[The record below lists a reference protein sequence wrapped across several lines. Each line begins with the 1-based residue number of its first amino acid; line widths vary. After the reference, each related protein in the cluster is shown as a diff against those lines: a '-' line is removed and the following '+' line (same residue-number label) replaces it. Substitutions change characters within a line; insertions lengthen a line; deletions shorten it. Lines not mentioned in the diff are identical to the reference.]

1 LTKGGERFN
10 ISQDFKLNT
19 SAEVGGASTGVVGGA
34 VWTFEGDVDV
44 LAFCCGAASSDLDVV
59 FLKYA
64 WKVPYPVEFEA
75 VVGSDDPACS

>member
-1 LTKGGERFN
+1 M
-10 ISQDFKLNT
+10 
-19 SAEVGGASTGVVGGA
+19 VGGG

-64 WKVPYPVEFEA
+64 WRVPYPVELEA